1 MHTQDK
7 YSTATAAWWIW
18 VFRIKKL
25 VAKDLCDKSISQD
38 RKIAL
43 EEMIWLDSFY
53 HIEFKHDSD
62 ITERVIFPISDS
74 ESRGIED
81 ARFVRFLMIMNQKE

>member
-1 MHTQDK
+1 
-7 YSTATAAWWIW
+7 
-18 VFRIKKL
+18 L

-43 EEMIWLDSFY
+43 EEMIWLADSFY

-81 ARFVRFLMIMNQKE
+81 ARLCAFVMIMNQKE

>member
-1 MHTQDK
+1 
-7 YSTATAAWWIW
+7 
-18 VFRIKKL
+18 L
-25 VAKDLCDKSISQD
+25 VGG
-38 RKIAL
+38 
-43 EEMIWLDSFY
+43 SFY

-81 ARFVRFLMIMNQKE
+81 ARFVRFVMIMNQKE